1 MGRITKEKSA
11 DKAPAGKAGA
21 TPFDL
26 DSLIRFRL
34 REAIEEILV
43 DELETA
49 LGAGR
54 HERNWER
61 QGYRNGTRERTLTCQ
76 AGTTTLAVPRGRLF
90 MDDDATGEFRSRFL
104 PYYQRRTEA
113 VNATMLGAYV
123 SGASTRKVQRA
134 LAPLWRKGPLSKSA
148 VSRLAPRLK
157 ARWEA
162 FQERALSDRTWVY
175 LYLDAL
181 VLRVRLAKK
190 VVSVPVL
197 VAIGVDTQG
206 RKELLSLSLKSSE
219 SGEAWGEFSEDLASR
234 GVGDVALVMMDGS
247 KGLRA
252 AVETTWPRADVQR
265 CTVHKEW
272 NLLSHAP
279 AHAREEVKADYR
291 EIIDAENEP
300 AAKTAWR
307 RFARKWGKTLPAV
320 VQSLEEG
327 GDELLTFFRY
337 PASQRKGLRTTN
349 VIERLNKEFRRR
361 VKVQESLPNGDC
373 AVALLHALWA
383 DGCIQMRRLDGY
395 QELAS
400 VIAKRGKEM
409 TTTKKAA

>member
-90 MDDDATGEFRSRFL
+90 TDDDATGEFRSRFL

-157 ARWEA
+157 ARWET
-162 FQERALSDRTWVY
+162 FQERGTLGPD
-175 LYLDAL
+175 LG
-181 VLRVRLAKK
+181 
-190 VVSVPVL
+190 VPVP
-197 VAIGVDTQG
+197 G
-206 RKELLSLSLKSSE
+206 RPGPAGA
-219 SGEAWGEFSEDLASR
+219 SG
-234 GVGDVALVMMDGS
+234 
-247 KGLRA
+247 
-252 AVETTWPRADVQR
+252 
-265 CTVHKEW
+265 
-272 NLLSHAP
+272 
-279 AHAREEVKADYR
+279 
-291 EIIDAENEP
+291 
-300 AAKTAWR
+300 
-307 RFARKWGKTLPAV
+307 
-320 VQSLEEG
+320 EEG
-327 GDELLTFFRY
+327 GVGARAGGHRRGHAGTQGAAVVVAEVERE
-337 PASQRKGLRTTN
+337 RGGL
-349 VIERLNKEFRRR
+349 
-361 VKVQESLPNGDC
+361 G
-373 AVALLHALWA
+373 
-383 DGCIQMRRLDGY
+383 
-395 QELAS
+395 
-400 VIAKRGKEM
+400 
-409 TTTKKAA
+409 